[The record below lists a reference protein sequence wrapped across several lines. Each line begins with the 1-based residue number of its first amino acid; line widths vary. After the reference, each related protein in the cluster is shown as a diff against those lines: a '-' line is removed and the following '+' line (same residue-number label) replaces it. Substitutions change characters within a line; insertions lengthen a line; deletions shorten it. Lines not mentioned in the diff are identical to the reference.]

1 MKVAYQWW
9 STLVFAAVILQVG
22 FAGYGAFYTAHKTD
36 NDGVVNQDTFDHGF
50 TAHGI
55 GALVVIISVLV
66 LLIIGV
72 AAGIG
77 RWRLGRHGVLA
88 LLLVLQVI
96 LAGAAFSIPVF
107 GFFHAVNALL
117 IVGTAGSIA
126 YSTWREARVP
136 AAAEPSPA
144 EPSPA
149 A

>member
-9 STLVFAAVILQVG
+9 SALVFAAVIVQVG
-22 FAGYGAFYTAHKTD
+22 FAGYGAFYTAHKVD
-36 NDGVVNQDTFDHGF
+36 NGSVDQDTFDHGF
-50 TAHGI
+50 GAHGV
-55 GALVVIISVLV
+55 GALVVIVSVLV
-66 LLIIGV
+66 LLILGI

-117 IVGTAGSIA
+117 LVGTAGSIA
-126 YSTWREARVP
+126 YGTWREARTP
-136 AAAEPSPA
+136 AAASAPAPSEPT
-144 EPSPA
+144 A
-149 A
+149 AA